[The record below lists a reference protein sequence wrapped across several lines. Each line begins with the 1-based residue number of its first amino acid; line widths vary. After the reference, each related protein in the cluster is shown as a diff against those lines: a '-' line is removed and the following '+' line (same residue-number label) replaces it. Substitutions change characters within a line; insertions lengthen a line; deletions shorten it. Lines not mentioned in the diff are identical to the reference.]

1 MNAGITDLVTR
12 LAAFP
17 NELGD
22 LIDGRD
28 DHELRRAAA
37 GGGWGPV
44 EVFCHLRDLDA
55 LFVERIERI
64 LREDEPFFQEVDET
78 LWPIERDYA
87 SQDPRRALDEFAA
100 NRARYVA
107 LLDGLTAEQL
117 DRRAHHEVRGD
128 ETILWYVLHSVEHD
142 AVHRQQLVAALGEP

>member
-1 MNAGITDLVTR
+1 MNTGIADIVTR

-17 NELGD
+17 KELQD

-55 LFVERIERI
+55 LFVERVERI
-64 LREDEPFFQEVDET
+64 LHEDEPYFPEVDET

-100 NRARYVA
+100 NRARYVG
-107 LLDGLTAEQL
+107 LLEGLTPEQL
-117 DRRAHHEVRGD
+117 DRHAHQELRGD
-128 ETILWYVLHSVEHD
+128 ETALWYVLHAVDHD